1 MAFTRKKVID
11 VSKHNGTV
19 NYEAIK
25 NAGIYGVI
33 IRVGYKRPGNP
44 AVKDPMFE
52 INYMHA
58 KEAGLMVGAYWYSYA
73 ANAINAKE
81 DATACLDFIKGK
93 RFELPIYYDVEENSM
108 ISSKSKI
115 QELNKMIPAFCSS
128 VENEKYFV
136 GIYSTNSWFTSYIS
150 SENAKRYTCW
160 VARWSTYKPTVE
172 FDLWQ
177 YTAKATFP
185 DNFQPYTSELLS
197 PTRASVR
204 EFIPFDCSYLY
215 RDFPTIIKNNKLN
228 GFANSLKYS
237 IIASTVVDNKN
248 DVKRIVE
255 TCKSLGMDTKTDVIT
270 K

>member
-33 IRVGYKRPGNP
+33 IRVGYKHPGNP
-44 AVKDPMFE
+44 AVKDPKFE
-52 INYMHA
+52 INYTHA
-58 KEAGLMVGAYWYSYA
+58 KEAGLMVGAFWYSYA
-73 ANAINAKE
+73 ENVINAKE

-93 RFELPIYYDVEENSM
+93 QFELPIYYDVEENSM

-136 GIYSTNSWFTSYIS
+136 GIYSSNSWFTSYIS

-160 VARWSTYKPTVE
+160 VARWGIYKPTVE

-185 DNFQPYTSELLS
+185 DNFQPNGDIT
-197 PTRASVR
+197 
-204 EFIPFDCSYLY
+204 PFDCSYLY

-237 IIASTVVDNKN
+237 ITASTVVNNKN
-248 DVKRIVE
+248 DVERIVE

>member
-1 MAFTRKKVID
+1 MAITRKKVID

-33 IRVGYKRPGNP
+33 IRVGYKRPGKP

-93 RFELPIYYDVEENSM
+93 QFELPIYYDVEENSM

-136 GIYSTNSWFTSYIS
+136 GIYSSNSWFTSYIS

-185 DNFQPYTSELLS
+185 DNFQP
-197 PTRASVR
+197 
-204 EFIPFDCSYLY
+204 FDCNYLY

-237 IIASTVVDNKN
+237 ITASIVVNNKN
-248 DVKRIVE
+248 DVERIVE